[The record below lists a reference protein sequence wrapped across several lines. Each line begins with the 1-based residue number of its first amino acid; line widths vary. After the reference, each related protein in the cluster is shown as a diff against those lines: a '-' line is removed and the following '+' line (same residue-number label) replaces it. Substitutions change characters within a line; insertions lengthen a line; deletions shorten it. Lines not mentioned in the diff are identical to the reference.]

1 MNFYVLKT
9 NSNIIFVIFKMYI
22 KLYNIY
28 KILIILL
35 YLYKFIYKLYSYF
48 LDISKESILKFKTI
62 NELNF
67 INISKEKEFK

>member
-1 MNFYVLKT
+1 
-9 NSNIIFVIFKMYI
+9 MYI
-22 KLYNIY
+22 KLCNIY

>member
-1 MNFYVLKT
+1 
-9 NSNIIFVIFKMYI
+9 MYI